1 MRGTKFLAHL
11 FYFLQKGIAMLEE
24 LKQEQQPVQTTKHP
38 YQQNQEPTV
47 CDLNDK
53 ECLQRLVAAFS
64 DCD

>member
-11 FYFLQKGIAMLEE
+11 FYFLQKGITMQDDLQLE
-24 LKQEQQPVQTTKHP
+24 QPVQTPQHP
-38 YQQNQEPTV
+38 YQANQEPTV

>member
-1 MRGTKFLAHL
+1 M
-11 FYFLQKGIAMLEE
+11 QDE
-24 LKQEQQPVQTTKHP
+24 LKQEQQPIQTPQHP
-38 YQQNQEPTV
+38 YQSNQEATV

>member
-1 MRGTKFLAHL
+1 
-11 FYFLQKGIAMLEE
+11 MLETE
-24 LKQEQQPVQTTKHP
+24 LATVEQEDTKPQHP
-38 YQQNQEPTV
+38 YQQNQESTV